1 MLGIFF
7 RAVEYIV
14 TMKVLFIKKPK
25 LFFVGD
31 QSLEELEQH
40 LNVKA
45 NVLLAFNQKQ
55 QIARGDILEVPNQNV
70 YVVKPLDT
78 LNGIC
83 QKLNISANELLTKNN
98 IRQIFIGQ
106 MLYY

>member
-7 RAVEYIV
+7 GAVEYIV
-14 TMKVLFIKKPK
+14 TMKVLFIKRPK
-25 LFFVGD
+25 LFFVDG
-31 QSLEELEQH
+31 QTVEELEQR
-40 LNVKA
+40 LSVKA
-45 NVLLAFNQKQ
+45 HVLLAFNQKQ
-55 QIARGDILEVPNQNV
+55 QIKRGDILEVPSQNV

-78 LNGIC
+78 LHGIC

-98 IRQIFIGQ
+98 IGQIFIGQ